1 MNKPKPYVSYMVLK
15 LFVDD
20 GLENSELKQKYIDAS
35 QKHNDMVI
43 TNPFIDAG
51 FDLFT
56 PPSDSGGS
64 DIRFRANEINKVDFK
79 VKCSAM
85 ILMEPSSSSPD
96 CDTAI
101 AYNTGFYMYPRSSIY
116 KTKLRL
122 ANSVGIIDSGYRG
135 NLMSMF
141 DVVNNGGEDYWGNKY
156 DRYIQ
161 ICAPPLIPIVV
172 EVVNSVEELG
182 DNTSRGAGGFGST
195 GK

>member
-1 MNKPKPYVSYMVLK
+1 MSQSKPYVKYMVLK

-43 TNPFIDAG
+43 SNPFIDAG

-56 PPSDSGGS
+56 PSTTNNNTNNNNN
-64 DIRFRANEINKVDFK
+64 DIRFRANEVNKVDFK
-79 VKCSAM
+79 VKCSARIFTESDKM
-85 ILMEPSSSSPD
+85 
-96 CDTAI
+96 
-101 AYNTGFYMYPRSSIY
+101 YNTGFYMYPRSSLS

-122 ANSVGIIDSGYRG
+122 ANSVGIIDAGYRG

-161 ICAPPLIPIVV
+161 ICAPSLMPIVV
-172 EVVNSVEELG
+172 EVVSSLAELG
-182 DNTSRGAGGFGST
+182 NDTSRGAGAFGST

>member
-1 MNKPKPYVSYMVLK
+1 MDNTNTVKPYVKYMVLK

-20 GLENSELKQKYIDAS
+20 GLELEKSELKQKYIEAS
-35 QKHNDMVI
+35 QKHNEKIM
-43 TNPFIDAG
+43 NNHYIDAG

-56 PPSDSGGS
+56 PSDSGN

-79 VKCSAM
+79 IKCSAR
-85 ILMEPSSSSPD
+85 IFTESD
-96 CDTAI
+96 KI
-101 AYNTGFYMYPRSSIY
+101 YNTGFYMYPRSSIS

-122 ANSVGIIDSGYRG
+122 ANNVGIIDSGYRG

-161 ICAPPLIPIVV
+161 ICAPSLMPIVI
-172 EVVNSVEELG
+172 EIVNSVEELG
-182 DNTSRGAGGFGST
+182 EDTTRGSGGFGST